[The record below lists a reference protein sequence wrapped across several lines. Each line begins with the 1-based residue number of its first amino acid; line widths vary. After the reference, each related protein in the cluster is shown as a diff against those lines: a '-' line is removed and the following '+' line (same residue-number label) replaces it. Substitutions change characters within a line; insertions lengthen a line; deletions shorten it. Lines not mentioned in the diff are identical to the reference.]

1 MEAVGR
7 DMNEDLLTGFAASLA
22 AKWDGD
28 FRHSYRITRHTSW
41 NRWRELGLK
50 LCLKNASKIW
60 HCSSI
65 GQAAD
70 HYSWSGH
77 DASAEYEDLSLRLQA
92 AMRDG
97 DEVKV
102 RDICFDILK
111 WGGVWKGGK
120 TSSVLWLNEQ
130 IKAGGLSGRLRDA
143 CDLLTDMKS
152 DIDLFDGNYLR
163 MNSSMTKVYAALNP
177 SKLII
182 YDGRV
187 GAALGLLAKDYLRSI
202 DYHGEL
208 PEGFNFMWGAAQGAQ
223 AAGQRNQ
230 RDPSDDDF
238 CFPRLFGYRRDK
250 LHAEMMRHTSSLIMT
265 VASITGPSSQ
275 CDLASF
281 EKALFMIG
289 YDVSRSV

>member
-1 MEAVGR
+1 MSK
-7 DMNEDLLTGFAASLA
+7 DLLAGFAGFLA
-22 AKWDGD
+22 ARWGGD
-28 FRHSYRITRHTSW
+28 FCHSYRITRHTSW
-41 NRWRELGLK
+41 NRWRALGLK
-50 LCLKNASKIW
+50 LGFKDADNVW

-70 HYSWSGH
+70 HYSWSGE
-77 DASAEYEDLSLRLQA
+77 DASAEYDDLSLRLQA
-92 AMRDG
+92 AVRDE

-102 RDICFDILK
+102 RDVCFDILK

-120 TSSVLWLNEQ
+120 TSSVLWLNQ
-130 IKAGGLSGRLRDA
+130 QTKSGGLSGRLREA
-143 CDLLTDMKS
+143 CELLTGIEGDL
-152 DIDLFDGNYLR
+152 DLFDGNSLL
-163 MNSSMTKVYAALNP
+163 MNSSMTKLYAALNP

-187 GAALGLLAKDYLRSI
+187 GAALGLLSKEYLYSI
-202 DYHGEL
+202 NYRGEL
-208 PEGFNFMWGAAQGAQ
+208 PGDLKFLWGAAQSAQ
-223 AAGQRNQ
+223 AVGQRNQ

-250 LHAEMMRHTSSLIMT
+250 LHAKMMRHTSSLLMK

-275 CDLASF
+275 CDLARL